1 MAREEKLP
9 RAGLSVPYLM
19 GWQVR
24 RVLFTLFGPA
34 ELGSSSDPIERLKTE
49 RRQKSARALAARDT
63 D

>member
-1 MAREEKLP
+1 MARGEKLP
-9 RAGLSVPYLM
+9 TAGLSIPYRI

-49 RRQKSARALAARDT
+49 RRERSARTVAARKGD
-63 D
+63 